1 MAHQESAVTDPG
13 SPLLS
18 LAALEQ
24 LVGIG
29 EVDTVIVA
37 FADMQGRL
45 VGKRMAARL
54 FVEHVVSDGAEC
66 CSYLLAADVD
76 MNTVSGY
83 AISSWDTGYGD
94 MVMMPDL
101 STLRRIP
108 WLPGTALVLAD
119 VCWADGSAVAVS
131 PRAILRRQLDRL
143 AERGLLADVATELE
157 FIVFDQSYRQAW
169 AGGYRGLTP
178 ASDYNIDYAILASSR
193 MEPLLRDIRR
203 GMQGAGLRFEAVK
216 GECNNGQQEIG
227 FRYDEALVTCDNHS
241 IYKNGAKEIADQHGK
256 SLTFMAKYNEREG
269 NSCHIHLSLRTG
281 DGAAAFADG
290 GDPHG
295 MSPTFCGF
303 VAGALATLR
312 ELTLFYAPNINSY
325 KRFADGSFAPTAVAW
340 GLDNRTCALRVVGHG
355 RNIRVEC
362 RVPGGD
368 VNPYLAVAALIAGGL
383 YGVEGALELPAPCT
397 GSAYEAHGASGV
409 ERLPA
414 TLAEAAALF
423 GESALARE
431 AFGDDVVAH
440 YLNNARVELAAF
452 NAAVTDWERMRGFER
467 L

>member
-1 MAHQESAVTDPG
+1 MGLKENDESAVTGPG
-13 SPLLS
+13 SANLS
-18 LAALEQ
+18 LAALDQ

-37 FADMQGRL
+37 FTDMQGRL
-45 VGKRMAARL
+45 AGKRISARL
-54 FVEHVVSDGAEC
+54 FVDEVAAHGAEG
-66 CSYLLAADVD
+66 CSYLLAVDVE

-101 STLRRIP
+101 TTLRLVP
-108 WLPGTALVLAD
+108 WLPNTALVIAD
-119 VCWADGSAVAVS
+119 LGWADGTAVAIA
-131 PRAILRRQLDRL
+131 PRAVLRRQLDRL
-143 AERGLLADVATELE
+143 AERELAADVATELE

-193 MEPLLRDIRR
+193 MEPLLRDIRL

-216 GECNNGQQEIG
+216 GECNKGQQEIG
-227 FRYDEALVTCDNHS
+227 FRYDEALVTCDNHA
-241 IYKNGAKEIADQHGK
+241 IYKNGAKDVADQQRK
-256 SLTFMAKYNEREG
+256 SLTFMAKYDEREG
-269 NSCHIHLSLRTG
+269 NSCHIHLSLRAK
-281 DGAAAFADG
+281 DGTAVFADG
-290 GDPHG
+290 GRPHG
-295 MSPTFCGF
+295 MSGTFRGF
-303 VAGALATLR
+303 VAGLLATLR

-340 GLDNRTCALRVVGHG
+340 GLDNRTCALRVVGHED
-355 RNIRVEC
+355 NMRVEC
-362 RVPGGD
+362 RVAGGD
-368 VNPYLAVAALIAGGL
+368 VNQYLAVAALIAGGL
-383 YGVEGALELPAPCT
+383 YGIERDLQLPEPCEGN
-397 GSAYEAHGASGV
+397 AYESSSV
-409 ERLPA
+409 QRLPA

-423 GESALARE
+423 ETSALARD

-440 YLNNARVELAAF
+440 YRNNARVELTAF

>member
-1 MAHQESAVTDPG
+1 VTGPG
-13 SPLLS
+13 SPMLS

-37 FADMQGRL
+37 FTDMQGRL
-45 VGKRMAARL
+45 AGKRVAARL
-54 FVEHVVSDGAEC
+54 FVEEVAADGAEC
-66 CSYLLAADVD
+66 CSYLLAVDAD

-83 AISSWDTGYGD
+83 AMSSWDTGYGD

-101 STLRRIP
+101 STLRLTP
-108 WLPGTALVLAD
+108 WLPNTALVIAD
-119 VCWADGSAVAVS
+119 LGWADGSAVAVS

-143 AERGLLADVATELE
+143 GERGLIADVATELE

-169 AGGYRGLTP
+169 ASGYRGLTP

-193 MEPLLRDIRR
+193 MEPLLRDIRQ

-216 GECNNGQQEIG
+216 GECNKGQQEIG
-227 FRYDEALVTCDNHS
+227 FRYDEALVTCDNHA

-256 SLTFMAKYNEREG
+256 SLTFMAKYDEREG
-269 NSCHIHLSLRTG
+269 NSCHIHTSLRTK
-281 DGAAAFADG
+281 DGSAVFADSSR
-290 GDPHG
+290 PHG
-295 MSPTFCGF
+295 MSPTFCSF
-303 VAGALATLR
+303 VAGLLATLR

-325 KRFADGSFAPTAVAW
+325 KRFADGSFAPTAVVW
-340 GLDNRTCALRVVGHG
+340 GQDNRTCALRVVGHG
-355 RNIRVEC
+355 RNLRVEC

-383 YGVEGALELPAPCT
+383 YGIEQGLELPEPCA
-397 GSAYEAHGASGV
+397 GNAYETPGV
-409 ERLPA
+409 ERLPT

-423 GESALARE
+423 EASALARK

-452 NAAVTDWERMRGFER
+452 NSAVTDWERVRGFER